1 MSPSLHQWAIE
12 QLAALKIPITRLVTD
27 SRSIQRGDTFVAY
40 PGEKSDGRQFIAAA
54 IAQGANAVI
63 YEKLLMKPLAIPP
76 GGQTALHSHSAKSPA
91 EELLAGHP
99 KDGGISRWLT
109 PAKSPV
115 MSGHPW
121 EAQHFVWNDAWQVP
135 NLAVAD
141 LRHKAGWLADAV
153 YGTPSEKLWVVG
165 ITGTNGKTSTSHWIA
180 RALSGAGK
188 QCALIGTLGNGFI
201 DALQASAN
209 TTPDGIRVHGLLA
222 DYVRDGAQA
231 VAMEVSSH
239 ALSQGRVNAVRFDVA
254 MLTNLSR
261 DHLDYHGDMQSYAA
275 AKRKLFEWQQLK
287 YVVLNLDDEF
297 GLELARELSLQEGR
311 RWVPTQ
317 GARTSSRPGG
327 SAATLPQQ
335 DIDAEVIGYGL
346 SDAALQLAERLGLR
360 MVYGNLLEMTGQG
373 SRLAVHSSWG
383 TAELN
388 STLVGRFNAAN
399 LLGALAIL
407 LVSNVGLRDAV
418 QSLSKVQPVA
428 GRMQRLGGA
437 QQPTVIVDYAHTPD
451 ALEKVLVTL
460 REVILD
466 EITSHSTRL
475 SKDDSQVAG
484 YGSSETLRA
493 AAGGKLIC
501 VFGCGGDRDRGK
513 RPMMGLVAEKFSDFC
528 IVTSDNPRGEN
539 PGEIIAEIVSGMK
552 AGNHEIMV
560 DRAAAIQAAIG
571 QARQSDTV
579 LIAGK
584 GHEDYQ
590 EINGVKQPF
599 SDVLVAQQALQ
610 MHHAGVCA

>member
-1 MSPSLHQWAIE
+1 MSPSLHQWALD
-12 QLAALKIPITRLVTD
+12 QVAALKVPITRLVTD

-40 PGEKSDGRQFIAAA
+40 PGEKSDGRQFIAPA

-63 YEKLLMKPLAIPP
+63 YEKLLMKPLAIRLSEK
-76 GGQTALHSHSAKSPA
+76 TALHSHSAKSP
-91 EELLAGHP
+91 
-99 KDGGISRWLT
+99 KDGDISRWLT
-109 PAKSPV
+109 PAKSLV

-180 RALSGAGK
+180 HALNEPAPARSTTQLGNLLSSKLDAELTPPVGAPLLHSDPSAGK
-188 QCALIGTLGNGFI
+188 QCALIGTLGNGFV

-209 TTPDGIRVHGLLA
+209 TTPDAIRVHGLLA
-222 DYVRDGAQA
+222 DYLRDGAQA

-261 DHLDYHGDMQSYAA
+261 DHLDYHGDMQRYADT
-275 AKRKLFEWQQLK
+275 KRKLFDWQQLGF
-287 YVVLNLDDEF
+287 VVLNLDDAY
-297 GLELARELSLQEGR
+297 GVELAEQLSLQEGR
-311 RWVPTQ
+311 RWM
-317 GARTSSRPGG
+317 PGG
-327 SAATLPQQ
+327 SATTLPQQ
-335 DIDAEVIGYGL
+335 DTDAEVIGYGL

-373 SRLAVHSSWG
+373 LRLAVHSSWG
-383 TAELN
+383 AAELN
-388 STLVGRFNAAN
+388 SALVGRFNAAN
-399 LLGALAIL
+399 LLGALAVL
-407 LVSNVGLRDAV
+407 LVSGVALSDAAH
-418 QSLSKVQPVA
+418 SLSRAQPVA
-428 GRMQRLGGA
+428 GRMQRLGSV

-451 ALEKVLVTL
+451 ALEKVLQAL
-460 REVILD
+460 HEV
-466 EITSHSTRL
+466 S
-475 SKDDSQVAG
+475 V
-484 YGSSETLRA
+484 
-493 AAGGKLIC
+493 AAGGKVLC

-513 RPMMGLVAEKFSDFC
+513 RAMMGMVAEKFSDFC

-539 PGEIIAEIVSGMK
+539 PREIIAEIVSGMNED
-552 AGNHEIMV
+552 NHEIIV
-560 DRAAAIQAAIG
+560 DRAAAIQSAIRH
-571 QARQSDTV
+571 ARQNDTV

-590 EINGVKQPF
+590 EINGVKHPF
-599 SDVLVAQQALQ
+599 NDVLVVRQALQ
-610 MHHAGVCA
+610 THHSEARA